1 MCVMMTSDDVRHFSS
16 SDHVC
21 VTHLR
26 VLFLSLVVTT
36 GFLKSFKLFR
46 EFLRLFVD
54 QTYCFSNFI
63 RTVVVFKDIYS

>member
-26 VLFLSLVVTT
+26 VLFLSLGVTT
-36 GFLKSFKLFR
+36 GFPKSFNFFR

-54 QTYCFSNFI
+54 QI
-63 RTVVVFKDIYS
+63 PIVFRILFEQ